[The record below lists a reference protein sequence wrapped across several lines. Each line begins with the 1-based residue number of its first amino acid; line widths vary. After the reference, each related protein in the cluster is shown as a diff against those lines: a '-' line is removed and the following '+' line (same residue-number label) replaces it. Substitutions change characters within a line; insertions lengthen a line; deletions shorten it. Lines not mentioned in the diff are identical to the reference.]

1 MNYVENA
8 LIFWGLAF
16 FFFAVIHIVHTIYK
30 NKTKMVDTSG
40 EVFKHMHDA
49 MIKAKK
55 DNLKPLRS
63 EANYLDELNNQ
74 SEDLKKAIED
84 GVGTPLGLPLLAAK
98 IPEFDD
104 KMGKPKSI
112 LSELRDN
119 AANPMLTNDTLPPS
133 SFVHITGKMDVKIK
147 KLHKNAVIPSYSKAG
162 DAGMDLTAVTKEFEV
177 NEAGQKLLVY
187 DTGLAVEIPA
197 GYVGLVFPRSSIS
210 KTGLIMTNH
219 VGVIDSGYRG
229 TIKQKF
235 RVDGRPTKKSSYNVG
250 DRVAQMIIVPYPA
263 INFVESDE
271 LSSTERGTGGYGSSG
286 K

>member
-1 MNYVENA
+1 MEELMISPMRVVVLMVMSAAVSYMLFDILHLILENLRVRKA
-8 LIFWGLAF
+8 EL
-16 FFFAVIHIVHTIYK
+16 
-30 NKTKMVDTSG
+30 N
-40 EVFKHMHDA
+40 
-49 MIKAKK
+49 AKK
-55 DNLKPLRS
+55 NETES
-63 EANYLDELNNQ
+63 
-74 SEDLKKAIED
+74 
-84 GVGTPLGLPLLAAK
+84 
-98 IPEFDD
+98 F
-104 KMGKPKSI
+104 

-119 AANPMLTNDTLPPS
+119 AYSSMLTHASVPVNE
-133 SFVHITGKMDVKIK
+133 VNHMDVKIK
-147 KLHKNAVIPSYSKAG
+147 KLHKDAVIPSYSKAG

-187 DTGLAVEIPA
+187 DTGLAVEIPT

-250 DRVAQMIIVPYPA
+250 DRVAQMIILPYPS
-263 INFVESDE
+263 INFVESSE
-271 LSSTERGTGGYGSSG
+271 LSSTERGDGGYGSSG